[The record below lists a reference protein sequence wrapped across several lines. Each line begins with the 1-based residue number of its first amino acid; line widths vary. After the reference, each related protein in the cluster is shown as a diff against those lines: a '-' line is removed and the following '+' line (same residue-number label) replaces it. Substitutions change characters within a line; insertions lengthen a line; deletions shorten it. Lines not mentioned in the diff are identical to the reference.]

1 MIEAAAG
8 DLGRSKPFSEF
19 ADVIHVKSAVKSDLD
34 NLDRYVKDEPID
46 CELMLGPAK
55 TFIKYEPLGVSL
67 IYGTW
72 NYPLL
77 LALKPLS

>member
-1 MIEAAAG
+1 MVEAAAE
-8 DLGRSKPFSEF
+8 DLGRSKPISELI
-19 ADVIHVKSAVKSDLD
+19 DVVSVKGAVKSDLD
-34 NLDRYVKDEPID
+34 NLDTYVKDEPID